1 VTADRTGQAELAR
14 IRQLADELARID
26 TGPAAELAT
35 ALAEAVL
42 ELTARVDALWQ
53 LIATVVESAGLTAAA
68 PAAPAMPAPAIA
80 GRPGRAGES
89 SASPP
94 EFAEALRSARAAGR
108 RGIRLTIDG
117 REWVAALS
125 KPDTAA
131 DDSAW
136 AALERLARDAG
147 DQDEI

>member
-1 VTADRTGQAELAR
+1 M
-14 IRQLADELARID
+14 
-26 TGPAAELAT
+26 AA
-35 ALAEAVL
+35 
-42 ELTARVDALWQ
+42 
-53 LIATVVESAGLTAAA
+53 
-68 PAAPAMPAPAIA
+68 
-80 GRPGRAGES
+80 RPGRAGES

-125 KPDTAA
+125 KPDTTA

-147 DQDEI
+147 NQDEM